1 MVLNEHMVEVF
12 MILDKIVEQKKIQ
25 LKEEMSKMSIEG
37 WKQRIKR
44 PGMHSTQSFFNAL
57 KKNDDISIIAEVKKA
72 SPSKGIIK
80 EDFDPLM
87 IAKEYSE
94 SNIQAMSVLTEKN
107 FFLGDDDYL
116 VRIRQNYPTPI
127 LRKDFIID
135 LWQVYQSRC
144 LGADAILLITSLLSD
159 EELKKYQVVSGI
171 LGMQC
176 LVEVH
181 NKEELDRALESGAQ
195 IIGINNRD
203 LNTFNVDIK
212 TTEKLMNYIPND
224 RAVVSESGIK
234 DHDDIKYLKD
244 LGVDAVLIGETFMRA
259 PSIKE
264 KINELRGKPVL
275 I

>member
-1 MVLNEHMVEVF
+1 
-12 MILDKIVEQKKIQ
+12 MILDRIVEQKKLQ
-25 LKEEMSKMSIEG
+25 LKEDMGRISIEG

-44 PGMHSTQSFFNAL
+44 SGLHATQDFYNAI
-57 KKNDDISIIAEVKKA
+57 KRNKEISIIAEVKKA

-80 EDFDPLM
+80 EDFDPVE
-87 IAKEYSE
+87 IAKEY
-94 SNIQAMSVLTEKN
+94 NAANVQAISVLTEKN
-107 FFLGDDDYL
+107 FFWGEDDYL
-116 VRIRQNYPTPI
+116 VRIRQSLALPV

-144 LGADAILLITSLLSD
+144 LGADAILLIVSILSF
-159 EELKKYQVVSGI
+159 EELKKFQIVAGI

-181 NKEELDRALESGAQ
+181 NKEEVDMALESGAR

-203 LNTFNVDIK
+203 LKTFEVSLD
-212 TTEKLMNYIPND
+212 TTERLMNSIPHD
-224 RAVVSESGIK
+224 RAVVSESGIRSNE
-234 DHDDIKYLKD
+234 DMAYLKG

-259 PSIKE
+259 PSISE
-264 KINELRGKPVL
+264 KIEELRKG